1 MYAKD
6 IKKRGKQKMENEPEQ
21 KKKGKKGETDRTAQ
35 SGPTSPAHLQP
46 ATRTVIS
53 FFCFSDVWDPPCQ
66 HLLLQTFPL
75 TGNGTSPE

>member
-21 KKKGKKGETDRTAQ
+21 KKRKGETDRTAQ
-35 SGPTSPAHLQP
+35 FGPTSPAHLQP

-53 FFCFSDVWDPPCQ
+53 FFVSLTCGTPMSSPSPAVS
-66 HLLLQTFPL
+66 FP
-75 TGNGTSPE
+75 GD